1 MCLSLLLCISCGR
14 SFKLIWLTLTRVH
27 SYCEIE
33 FLPVY
38 VPNEAERAD
47 PKLFARNVRA
57 VMAK

>member
-1 MCLSLLLCISCGR
+1 MLSELLCDR

-38 VPNEAERAD
+38 VPDEAERAD
-47 PKLFARNVRA
+47 PKLYARNVRA